1 MAKSFTFTVIDPV
14 GLHARPATVLV
25 SAAGKCASNIT
36 LNYNGKSTN
45 AKSIMGVM
53 AMGVPSKATVEVVA
67 EGADED
73 TAIAAIEATL
83 KQQKVCE

>member
-1 MAKSFTFTVIDPV
+1 MAKSLSFVVADPV

-25 SAAGKCASNIT
+25 SAAGKVKSSIT

-67 EGADED
+67 EGEDEED
-73 TAIAAIEATL
+73 VISSIAKVI
-83 KQQKVCE
+83 KDQKVAE